1 MSLVGHRVERHG
13 DGQDQHVVL
22 AWLDLHAVVVR
33 HPEPLLRDLGDFV
46 PPLADGVDAH
56 LRQLKAYEHA
66 FYEGDPQNHI
76 FRVKQ
81 GMLRLYLLLAD
92 GRRQVIS
99 FRFPG
104 HVVGLCDQDTQFY
117 SAEAVTST
125 VLQCLP
131 LSVVRRR
138 VDEEVKFGSELIRC
152 LAVEL
157 AETQNKW
164 HFSIIALPWRNWR
177 PSFSAFGPES
187 RCAQEARRCMAAAL
201 YASLN
206 ADQKRR
212 LGSVAVRVLPELRD
226 AFDTRRSDV

>member
-1 MSLVGHRVERHG
+1 VSLVGHRVERHG

-46 PPLADGVDAH
+46 PPPRRWCRCSFAAT
-56 LRQLKAYEHA
+56 KAYEHA
-66 FYEGDPQNHI
+66 FNEGDPQNHI

-81 GMLRLYLLLAD
+81 GMLRLYRLLAD

-157 AETQNKW
+157 AETQNQVAFLNHRSAVEKLATFILRFW
-164 HFSIIALPWRNWR
+164 PGKPLRSRSSPMHGSRALCEPR
-177 PSFSAFGPES
+177 
-187 RCAQEARRCMAAAL
+187 
-201 YASLN
+201 
-206 ADQKRR
+206 
-212 LGSVAVRVLPELRD
+212 
-226 AFDTRRSDV
+226 RRSEETTRFCRGACAS